1 MDIQRLQDLQQSLVR
16 IDEFI
21 RAAVSRTD
29 AGGESPTD
37 SLRGLIVSREE
48 IAEYLDQKP
57 LASPDR
63 LAGLPPLA
71 PLDLPE
77 ESLLARLISAFHLT
91 DLDAFI
97 LLLCLA
103 PELDRRYERLYAYLQ
118 DDVSERRPTVNLMM
132 NLLGTDAGERF
143 AVWERLATNKPLR
156 QYRLLETE
164 SRPQQSSLLSQV
176 LKVDH
181 RIVAY
186 LLGDF
191 HPDDRLKYTVRLVSA
206 DTPVTTT
213 NLDAV
218 YRALPE
224 APMVYMQG
232 RGGMGESETAAALCA
247 PLGMPLVQMDLPALS
262 ALEMGFD
269 LAWRLALREGY
280 LNRGAVL
287 LDGWESCLND
297 HSQPPL
303 ALWQALLDYPFPVFL
318 RGKDDWEPTDAH
330 RTRRLLRLVFTI
342 PAYQER
348 REAWEQLL
356 GAHGTVAD
364 SEALHELANKFSF
377 TRSQIARSVQ
387 SAADR
392 AASRGE
398 GVNRADL
405 YAGAQAHA
413 SLRLGHLAQRI
424 TPRYTW
430 EHLVLPPDPLT
441 QLGELASRIQF
452 AHVVKDDWGFGKK
465 GSGGRGVSA
474 LFAGESGTGKT
485 LAAEVIAGDLGLV
498 MYRIDLSSV
507 VSKYI
512 GETEKNLNSIFS
524 EAQSGNAILFFDEA
538 DALFG
543 KRSEVRDAHDR
554 YANIE
559 VAYLLQQIE
568 DYDGL
573 VVLATNFRQN
583 IDEAFTRR
591 LDFLIDFPFPDEPY
605 RQQIWAAHF
614 PTNAPLSAEV
624 NLAEVAARYRLA
636 GGNIRNAALAA
647 AYLAAADGQ
656 VITPAHIRSAIRRE
670 HQKMG
675 RLLDEEK

>member
-1 MDIQRLQDLQQSLVR
+1 VQQRLQDLQSSLAQ

-21 RAAVSRTD
+21 RAAVFRADS
-29 AGGESPTD
+29 GSESPTD

-48 IAEYLDQKP
+48 VEEYLGQPP
-57 LASPDR
+57 LSPPDR
-63 LAGLPPLA
+63 LTSIPALA
-71 PLDLPE
+71 TLEFPE
-77 ESLLARLISAFHLT
+77 NTLLNQLVSAFRLT
-91 DLDAFI
+91 GLDASI

-132 NLLGTDAGERF
+132 NLLGRSVAERF
-143 AVWERLATNKPLR
+143 TVWERLAANRPLR

-164 SRPQQSSLLSQV
+164 SRLQQSGLLSQI

-181 RIVAY
+181 RVVAF
-186 LLGDF
+186 LLGDGQ
-191 HPDDRLKYTVRLVSA
+191 PDERLKQAVRFISP
-206 DTPVTTT
+206 DTPISAA
-213 NLDAV
+213 NLETV

-247 PLGMPLVQMDLPALS
+247 PLDWPLLQIDLPPLNTP
-262 ALEMGFD
+262 EGNFD
-269 LAWRLALREGY
+269 LTWRLALREGY
-280 LNRGAVL
+280 LNRAAIL
-287 LDGWESCLND
+287 LDGWESCLD
-297 HSQPPL
+297 EHFQPPL
-303 ALWQALLDYPFPVFL
+303 PLWQALLDYPLPVFL
-318 RGKDDWEPTDAH
+318 RGKGDWEPADVH
-330 RTRRLLRLVFTI
+330 RTRRLLRLSFSI
-342 PAYQER
+342 PAYAER
-348 REAWEQLL
+348 REAWEQLMEGH
-356 GAHGTVAD
+356 GAAV
-364 SEALHELANKFSF
+364 EAETAHELANKFRF
-377 TRSQIARSVQ
+377 TRSQIARAVQ

-398 GVNRADL
+398 TMNRADL
-405 YAGAQAHA
+405 YSGAQAHA

-424 TPRYTW
+424 SPRYTW
-430 EHLVLPPDPLT
+430 TQLILPPDPLA
-441 QLGELASRIQF
+441 QLRELASRIQY
-452 AHVVKDDWGFGKK
+452 AHVVNDEWGFAKNG
-465 GSGGRGVSA
+465 GGRGVSA

-498 MYRIDLSSV
+498 LYKIDLSAV

-591 LDFLIDFPFPDEPY
+591 LDFLIDFPFPDVPY

-624 NLAEVAARYRLA
+624 DLAEIAARYRLA

-656 VITPAHIRSAIRRE
+656 VITSAHIRSAIRRE

-675 RLLDEEK
+675 RLLDEG

>member
-1 MDIQRLQDLQQSLVR
+1 MDLRRLQDLQQPLSRV
-16 IDEFI
+16 DAFI
-21 RAAVSRTD
+21 RTAVARAD
-29 AGGESPTD
+29 ASGESPTD
-37 SLRGLIVSREE
+37 SLRGLIISREE
-48 IAEYLDQKP
+48 IEEYLDQVP
-57 LASPDR
+57 LSAPER
-63 LAGLPPLA
+63 LA
-71 PLDLPE
+71 DLPMLE
-77 ESLLARLISAFHLT
+77 ALDVPENSLLARLVSAFHLNE
-91 DLDAFI
+91 LDTAI

-132 NLLGTDAGERF
+132 NLLGSDSAERF
-143 AVWERLATNKPLR
+143 TVWERLGANSPLR
-156 QYRLLETE
+156 QFRLLETE
-164 SRPQQSSLLSQV
+164 IRAQQTSLLSQV

-181 RIVAY
+181 RVVTY
-186 LLGDF
+186 LLGDAN
-191 HPDDRLKYTVRLVSA
+191 PDERLRQMVRIVSP
-206 DTPVTTT
+206 DTPINTA
-213 NLDAV
+213 NLETV
-218 YRALPE
+218 FRALPE
-224 APMVYMQG
+224 APMVYMEG

-247 PLGMPLVQMDLPALS
+247 PLNMPLMVMDLPALS
-262 ALEMGFD
+262 ALESGFD
-269 LAWRLALREGY
+269 LGWRLALREGY
-280 LNRGAVL
+280 LHQAAVL
-287 LDGWESCLND
+287 LDSWETCLND
-297 HSQPPL
+297 HLHPPP

-318 RGKDDWEPTDAH
+318 RGKEDWEPTDMH
-330 RTRRLLRLVFTI
+330 RSRRMLRLKFSI
-342 PAYQER
+342 PAYGER
-348 REAWEQLL
+348 REAWEQLVS
-356 GAHGTVAD
+356 AQNSSPDAD
-364 SEALHELANKFSF
+364 TLHELANKFRFS
-377 TRSQIARSVQ
+377 RSQIARAVQ

-392 AASRGE
+392 AASRGDAL
-398 GVNRADL
+398 NKSDL

-430 EHLVLPPDPLT
+430 ANLVLPPDPMA
-441 QLGELASRIQF
+441 QIQELAARIQY
-452 AHVVKDDWGFGKK
+452 AHVVNDEWGFGKK

-498 MYRIDLSSV
+498 MYKIDLSSV

-591 LDFLIDFPFPDEPY
+591 LDFLIDFPFPDVPY

-614 PTNAPLSAEV
+614 PVNAPLAAEV

-636 GGNIRNAALAA
+636 GGNIRNAAIAA

-656 VITPAHIRSAIRRE
+656 VITQAHIRSAIRRE

-675 RLLDEEK
+675 RLLDEG